1 MGEDSSGGSLLFFV
15 AKGGRWFLERSEKE
29 KIIQELL
36 ERLQRSQAVFVVGY
50 HGMDVPTVE
59 ELRRSLKKIEGEL
72 KVAKNTLM
80 RLALTRAG
88 FSTTDH
94 LLKGQNAFIFSYRD
108 VVQVAKALAD
118 FAKKFPQLEMK
129 GGFLGVKLLT
139 ASDIQRLAELPS
151 REELLAR
158 VVGGIAAP
166 LVGLLGVLQG
176 VMRNFVWVLKAI
188 EEKKRS
194 EKEA

>member
-1 MGEDSSGGSLLFFV
+1 M
-15 AKGGRWFLERSEKE
+15 ERSEKE
-29 KIIQELL
+29 KIIAELL
-36 ERLQRSQAVFVVGY
+36 ERLRRSQAIFVIGY
-50 HGMDVPTVE
+50 HGMDVPSME
-59 ELRRSLKKIEGEL
+59 QLRRSLRGAEGEL

-80 RLALTRAG
+80 RLALTQAG
-88 FSTTDH
+88 FSAEDH
-94 LLKGQNAFIFSYRD
+94 LLKGQNAFVFSYRD
-108 VVQVAKALAD
+108 IVQVAKVLAD

-129 GGFLGVKLLT
+129 GGFLGARLLA
-139 ASDIQRLAELPS
+139 ASDVQRLAELPS

-158 VVGGIAAP
+158 VVGGMAAP
-166 LVGLLGVLQG
+166 IVGLLGVLQG

>member
-1 MGEDSSGGSLLFFV
+1 ME
-15 AKGGRWFLERSEKE
+15 KSEKE
-29 KIIQELL
+29 KIVEELQGKL
-36 ERLQRSQAVFVVGY
+36 KRSQAVFVVGY
-50 HGMDVPTVE
+50 SNMDVPVVE
-59 ELRRSLKKIEGEL
+59 QLRRNLRGVEGEL

-80 RLALTRAG
+80 RIALSRAG
-88 FSTTDH
+88 VLQEDH
-94 LLKGQNAFIFSYRD
+94 LLKGQNAFVFSYRD

-129 GGFLGVKLLT
+129 GGFLGARLLT
-139 ASDIQRLAELPS
+139 ALDVQRLSELPS

-166 LVGLLGVLQG
+166 LVGLLAVLQG
-176 VMRNFVWVLKAI
+176 VTRNFVLVLKAI
-188 EEKKRS
+188 EEKKR